1 MAVREAK
8 RSSDYGYPIERPV
21 VPNSG
26 APPPS
31 ITRYLGELPVVR
43 IPIKDLLPADSP
55 RRSGEDMDHVLA
67 LAEVE
72 AELPPILVQK
82 STMRVIDGM
91 HRLRAAIRANADPV
105 RARIIDCSDGHAF
118 VLAVR
123 SNIGHGLP
131 LTLADRKAAAHRVLL
146 AEPRWSDRSIAAVT
160 GLSHKTVGAIRR
172 RSSGE
177 FPQSTER
184 LGRDGR
190 IRSVAPRAVPDATP
204 PEPVASTESTRPS
217 SFHDLTRRHQ
227 CAQLRT
233 LLQDPSLRLSENGR
247 ALLRL
252 LTTRAVSPGDWE
264 NLLKEVPPHCVDAV
278 ADLTAHYAA
287 VWQKL
292 TEELKISRSAAG

>member
-1 MAVREAK
+1 MRAAK
-8 RSSDYGYPIERPV
+8 GNDYVCPIERLT
-21 VPNSG
+21 VPDNG
-26 APPPS
+26 ALPS
-31 ITRYLGELPVVR
+31 NITRYLGEFPVVR
-43 IPIKDLLPADSP
+43 IPIRDLLPADSP
-55 RRSGEDMDHVLA
+55 RQSGEDMDHVRT

-82 STMRVIDGM
+82 STGRVIDGM
-91 HRLRAAIRANADPV
+91 HRLRAATRANADTV
-105 RARIIDCSDGHAF
+105 RARIIDCSDGQAF
-118 VLAVR
+118 VLAVL
-123 SNIGHGLP
+123 SNIRHGLP

-146 AEPRWSDRSIAAVT
+146 AQPRWSDRSIAALT

-177 FPQSTER
+177 FPQSTKR

-190 IRSVAPRAVPDATP
+190 IRSVASRTVPDAIP
-204 PEPVASTESTRPS
+204 PEPVALKESARLS
-217 SFHDLTRRHQ
+217 SFHEPVQRCQR
-227 CAQLRT
+227 AQLRT
-233 LLQDPSLRLSENGR
+233 LMQDPSLRLSEKGR

-252 LTTRAVSPGDWE
+252 LSTRAVSLGDWE

-278 ADLTAHYAA
+278 ADLTAYYAA